1 MELNNISVQIVKAQ
15 LMHQNSSERLW
26 LFVKSVEMFYKIMQ
40 KIQNESLIRLQMAEG
55 KRIELGYTIKIINL
69 VRVVKMKK
77 GV

>member
-1 MELNNISVQIVKAQ
+1 
-15 LMHQNSSERLW
+15 
-26 LFVKSVEMFYKIMQ
+26 
-40 KIQNESLIRLQMAEG
+40 MAEG